1 MEVPT
6 MRDRKPV
13 TQTMSASETRQN
25 FSDVVNRVYRG
36 EERVLI
42 ERSGIPV
49 AAVISARD
57 LERFQEFERQRD
69 ADFAILDEIRAPF
82 RGVPPE
88 ELEREAAKA
97 LTEARAELR
106 AQREAERAHALASSR

>member
-1 MEVPT
+1 

-36 EERVLI
+36 EERVVI

-49 AAVISARD
+49 AAVVSAQD
-57 LERFQEFERQRD
+57 L
-69 ADFAILDEIRAPF
+69 
-82 RGVPPE
+82 
-88 ELEREAAKA
+88 
-97 LTEARAELR
+97 
-106 AQREAERAHALASSR
+106 

>member
-1 MEVPT
+1 

-49 AAVISARD
+49 AAIISPRD
-57 LERFQEFERQRD
+57 FERFQEFERRRH
-69 ADFAILDEIRAPF
+69 ADFAVIKEMRAAFADVPQEEI
-82 RGVPPE
+82 
-88 ELEREAAKA
+88 EREAAKA
-97 LTEARAELR
+97 VAEARADLR
-106 AQREAERAHALASSR
+106 AKREAERMQSLAKQR

>member
-1 MEVPT
+1 

-49 AAVISARD
+49 AAIISARD
-57 LERFQEFERQRD
+57 LDRFQEYERRRE
-69 ADFAILDEIRAPF
+69 ADFAILDKIREAF

-88 ELEREAAKA
+88 ELEREAVRA
-97 LTEARAELR
+97 LAEARAERR
-106 AQREAERAHALASSR
+106 AQREAERAHELAPAR

>member
-1 MEVPT
+1 
-6 MRDRKPV
+6 MRDRKPLKPA
-13 TQTMSASETRQN
+13 TQTMSASETRQH

-36 EERVLI
+36 EERVVI

-57 LERFQEFERQRD
+57 FERFQEFERRRD
-69 ADFAILDEIRAPF
+69 ADFAILDEIRAAF
-82 RGVPPE
+82 RGIPPE

-97 LTEARAELR
+97 LAEARAELR
-106 AQREAERAHALASSR
+106 AQQEAERALALAPAR

>member
-1 MEVPT
+1 

-13 TQTMSASETRQN
+13 TQTMSASEIRQH

-36 EERVLI
+36 EARVVI

-57 LERFQEFERQRD
+57 FERFQEFERRRD
-69 ADFAILDEIRAPF
+69 ADFAIIDEIRAAF
-82 RGVPPE
+82 AGVPEE

-97 LTEARAELR
+97 VAEARAELR
-106 AQREAERAHALASSR
+106 EKREAERQKALALHQ